1 MNFFNLFFPQSIHL
15 PDSRYNKNISVTRY
29 FQSNTL
35 LVDGLIESGDIMTQI
50 WRKGLNTFL
59 PRNFH
64 PRKVLLLGLA
74 GGCNAKLINR
84 CYPQAKITAVEIDPA
99 MVDIGNRYFDLQKIN
114 NLHIVV
120 ADALDFINHLKS
132 SDSFDLVLVDC
143 FVGQSIPKKLE
154 NLAFIW
160 KLKDHCRFVLI
171 NRLWWSKEK
180 DITLDFFR
188 SLSTRFFFI
197 KTHTRTNVLISL
209 V

>member
-1 MNFFNLFFPQSIHL
+1 
-15 PDSRYNKNISVTRY
+15 
-29 FQSNTL
+29 
-35 LVDGLIESGDIMTQI
+35 MTQI
-50 WRKGLNTFL
+50 WQKGLNTFL

-64 PRKVLLLGLA
+64 PQKVLLLGLA

-84 CYPQAKITAVEIDPA
+84 YYPQAQITAVEIDPA
-99 MVDIGNRYFDLQKIN
+99 MVEIGNHYFGLQKVN
-114 NLHIVV
+114 NLHIVI
-120 ADALDFINHLKS
+120 ADALDFVNRLKS
-132 SDSFDLVLVDC
+132 SDNFDLVLVDC

-154 NLAFIW
+154 NLAFIQ
-160 KLKDHCRFVLI
+160 KLKNHCRFVLI

-180 DITLDFFR
+180 DITLNFFR